1 MKTELVNRS
10 IYTNIII
17 LMVTMAISGC
27 FALPVVEHTGAKSG
41 TIKAGSTSKATIV
54 KSFLYPRTK
63 TSDGRFFLYNY
74 SKDTKWC
81 WATFNGMAGGCGSNF
96 SSKQGRVLIEFDND
110 NIVKQ
115 HVVHTCEK
123 TPDPLCDQ
131 PSTDTIWA
139 MINQMVEDD
148 VTAQYGQTIE
158 EFHQVEAQQNSRAE
172 ALHEAVYQADLLE
185 VKRLID
191 EGIDVN
197 GVLRNGDMPLHT
209 AASDGHVAIAKLL
222 ISNGADVTRQNWY
235 GRTPLH
241 EAVAWYGQV
250 GVAELLL
257 ANGADVNVRDS
268 NGATPLHAAVT
279 RGDVVSIKFLLMN
292 GARVDSQ
299 NGSGE
304 MPLHTAI
311 INSHAEVVQL
321 LLIHGADA
329 NAKVKKWGTSRRPI
343 KIARILGGRKDIIE
357 LLKQHGGKE

>member
-1 MKTELVNRS
+1 MKTKLVTRGVYAN
-10 IYTNIII
+10 TII
-17 LMVTMAISGC
+17 LIVTMAISGC
-27 FALPVVEHTGAKSG
+27 FPVVEYAGARPGAIQAG
-41 TIKAGSTSKATIV
+41 TTSKVKIV
-54 KSFLYPRTK
+54 KKFGYPRTK
-63 TSDGRFFLYNY
+63 TYDGRFLLYDY
-74 SKDTKWC
+74 SQDTHGC
-81 WATFNGMAGGCGSNF
+81 FILPGGGGCSPLF
-96 SSKQGRVLIEFDND
+96 SSRGRVLIEFDND

-222 ISNGADVTRQNWY
+222 ISNGADVTRQNQY

-299 NGSGE
+299 NGGGE